1 METAVYEYRIWLE
14 TGDLMGCASIFKRR
28 AWWTVE
34 LEPFYTDDK
43 VRSKGFRSESDACAF
58 AKEHAEKYMAQ
69 AIDWEKKEH
78 EKNGTEWEEE
88 FASSSYHIQICEDG
102 YNVKL

>member
-14 TGDLMGCASIFKRR
+14 TGDLIGWASVFKRR

-58 AKEHAEKYMAQ
+58 AKEHAEKYMQQ
-69 AIDWEKKEH
+69 AIEYERDNFFDE
-78 EKNGTEWEEE
+78 GEWREE
-88 FASSSYHIQICEDG
+88 FADSYSLQVCKDG
-102 YNVKL
+102 MNVQL